1 MRPNA
6 PGAAEPP
13 IVQLLEPRAQHLA
26 AVCSTGQPPSV
37 TAGDL
42 QAAAAAAAGSGFKPL
57 RAAAADAQSATAL
70 CRTPL
75 LLLLLLLL
83 DTLQLAI
90 LASNLFAVFK
100 TGQLPIGLLCTA
112 GAAAADDGRVW
123 GVMSPCDCLR
133 AMCEMLRAL

>member
-26 AVCSTGQPPSV
+26 AVCRAGQPPSV

-42 QAAAAAAAGSGFKPL
+42 QAAAAVAAGCGFKPL

-70 CRTPL
+70 CSALL

-83 DTLQLAI
+83 DMLQFAI
-90 LASNLFAVFK
+90 LASNLLAVFR
-100 TGQLPIGLLCTA
+100 TGQLPTGLLCA
-112 GAAAADDGRVW
+112 VAAAGWA
-123 GVMSPCDCLR
+123 
-133 AMCEMLRAL
+133 